1 VNNPLAEGYFPVV
14 RTRRDGGLVAAS
26 ATEGLL
32 AYEPDARSADLN
44 GSASTGTGA
53 QKPRQ

>member
-1 VNNPLAEGYFPVV
+1 VNSPLAEGYFPVV
-14 RTRRDGGLVAAS
+14 RTRRDGAVIAAS

-32 AYEPDARSADLN
+32 AYEPDARSADGNLSS
-44 GSASTGTGA
+44 SASGGE